1 MTNFGLRNMA
11 AVVVGK
17 GGGGKPPLPLLFTL
31 KAIPFQANSYDCDWV
46 CLHGKHILHSIATI
60 CNSNDY
66 NILQWNLY

>member
-1 MTNFGLRNMA
+1 MA

-17 GGGGKPPLPLLFTL
+17 GAIYI
-31 KAIPFQANSYDCDWV
+31 KAIPFQANSYDCGSV
-46 CLHGKHILHSIATI
+46 CLHGKHILDSIATI